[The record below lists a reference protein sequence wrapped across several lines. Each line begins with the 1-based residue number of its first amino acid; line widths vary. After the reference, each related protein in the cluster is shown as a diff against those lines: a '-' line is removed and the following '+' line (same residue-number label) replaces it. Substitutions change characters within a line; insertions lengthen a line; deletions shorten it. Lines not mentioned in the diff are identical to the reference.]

1 MLFVVAKQ
9 WVRFGHGE
17 VSARRIPNPQRRY
30 HCEMRRHSRRLDRH
44 HRRQSSLHSV
54 HLLSQQDRSD
64 FYRGVGHHLQDS
76 SYYSHFGSSQ
86 VEFRRFAREDLDLFE
101 AHSNVGY
108 IKLFLSKLLYQ
119 YSNNFLISQA
129 TLNRKDN
136 FLITRRRSFCL
147 KSNARLRISVIRS
160 IVS

>member
-17 VSARRIPNPQRRY
+17 ISARRISNPQRRY
-30 HCEMRRHSRRLDRH
+30 HSEMRRHRRRLDRH
-44 HRRQSSLHSV
+44 HRGQSSLHSV

-108 IKLFLSKLLYQ
+108 NHINAIKILKYYNKFV
-119 YSNNFLISQA
+119 ISQA

-136 FLITRRRSFCL
+136 FQITRHRSFCL
-147 KSNARLRISVIRS
+147 KSNEQLRTSVIRS